1 MEPNR
6 EERNRYWLKRTFK
19 IRNMFL
25 LSRTHSKSG
34 THFKSGMCSNSSRI
48 FLNFNNLVW
57 SRSVGTSSHIHI
69 KRYINKFISSL
80 YQGLSFILF
89 CSRSIESHVPQC
101 CSLVVQWLFLG
112 CSMVVPCCIW
122 HYVTSFIIGSFLSC
136 HQR

>member
-80 YQGLSFILF
+80 L
-89 CSRSIESHVPQC
+89 SRSFFYFVLLKIDWKSCTPM
-101 CSLVVQWLFLG
+101 LFLG